1 MRFEG
6 DALLRKA
13 GFTVRVGA
21 ANPAARGRESAML
34 CYTVRERRLLAVG
47 GTSPTTADVSFRENR
62 TLRRRVHDP
71 RGYAVQDSMR
81 RNDSCKRHACGFYVV
96 GVQVRHAE

>member
-34 CYTVRERRLLAVG
+34 CYTVRERRLLADCRL
-47 GTSPTTADVSFRENR
+47 S
-62 TLRRRVHDP
+62 
-71 RGYAVQDSMR
+71 
-81 RNDSCKRHACGFYVV
+81 
-96 GVQVRHAE
+96 